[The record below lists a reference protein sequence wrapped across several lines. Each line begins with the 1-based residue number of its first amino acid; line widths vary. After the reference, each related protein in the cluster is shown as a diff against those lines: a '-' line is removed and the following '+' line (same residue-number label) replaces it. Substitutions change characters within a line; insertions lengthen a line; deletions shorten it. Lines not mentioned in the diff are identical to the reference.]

1 MPKKIS
7 GVITALVSPFD
18 DIGNVDFKSLESLV
32 VQQLKSGVQGF
43 VVNGTTAES
52 PTLEKSEVKDIWQ
65 LVKEKSKP
73 ETILILGTGSN
84 STAKTIENTKFALD
98 LKADAALVVVP
109 YYNKPPQRGL
119 FQHFKKVAEETNA
132 PILLYNVP
140 GRTACNM
147 TAETSIELSFIKNI
161 IGIKDASGD
170 MDAAEKIRKKS
181 REGFVLLSGDDGTY
195 VDFLT
200 CGGDGIISVGS
211 HILPEIFVKLTELV
225 KSKKF
230 DQAKTLMDT
239 NKDLIDAL
247 YVEANPIPVK
257 KALMMMKI
265 ISTSQM
271 RLPLISA
278 QASTEE
284 KLKIEMQKRGILS

>member
-7 GVITALVSPFD
+7 GVITALVTPFD
-18 DIGNVDFKSLESLV
+18 DKGNVDFKSLENLV
-32 VQQLKSGVQGF
+32 AQQLKAGVQGF

-52 PTLEKSEVKDIWQ
+52 PTLEKSEVKEIWQ
-65 LVKEKSKP
+65 LVREKSKP
-73 ETILILGTGSN
+73 ETTLILGTGSN
-84 STAKTIENTKFALD
+84 STAKTIENTKVAVD
-98 LKADAALVVVP
+98 LNADASLVVVP

-147 TAETSIELSFIKNI
+147 TAETTIELSFIKNI

-170 MDAAEKIRKKS
+170 MDAAENIRKKS

-211 HILPEIFVKLTELV
+211 HVLPEIFVKLTDLV
-225 KSKKF
+225 KAKKF

-257 KALMMMKI
+257 KALMMMKLI
-265 ISTSQM
+265 ATSQM

-284 KLKIEMQKRGILS
+284 KLKFEMQKRGIL

>member
-18 DIGNVDFKSLESLV
+18 EIGNVDFKSLESLV

-195 VDFLT
+195 LDFLT

>member
-7 GVITALVSPFD
+7 GVITALVTPFD
-18 DIGNVDFKSLESLV
+18 DKGNVDFKSLENLV
-32 VQQLKSGVQGF
+32 AQQLKAGVQGF

-52 PTLEKSEVKDIWQ
+52 PTLEKSEVKEIWQ
-65 LVKEKSKP
+65 LVREKSKP
-73 ETILILGTGSN
+73 ETTLILGTGSN
-84 STAKTIENTKFALD
+84 STAKTIENTKVAVD
-98 LKADAALVVVP
+98 LKADASLVVVP

-119 FQHFKKVAEETNA
+119 FQHFKKVAEETGA

-140 GRTACNM
+140 GRAACNM
-147 TAETSIELSFIKNI
+147 SAETTIELSFIKNI

-170 MDAAEKIRKKS
+170 MDAAENIRKKS
-181 REGFVLLSGDDGTY
+181 REGFILLSGDDGTY

-211 HILPEIFVKLTELV
+211 HILPEIFVKLTDLA
-225 KSKKF
+225 KAKKF
-230 DQAKTLMDT
+230 DQAKTLMET

-257 KALMMMKI
+257 KALMMMKLI
-265 ISTSQM
+265 KTSQM

-284 KLKIEMQKRGILS
+284 KLKFEMQKRGIL

>member
-1 MPKKIS
+1 
-7 GVITALVSPFD
+7 VR
-18 DIGNVDFKSLESLV
+18 
-32 VQQLKSGVQGF
+32 
-43 VVNGTTAES
+43 
-52 PTLEKSEVKDIWQ
+52 EKSNA
-65 LVKEKSKP
+65 

-84 STAKTIENTKFALD
+84 STAKTIENTKDAIE

-119 FQHFKKVAEETNA
+119 FQHFKKVAEETGA

-147 TAETSIELSFIKNI
+147 SAETTIELSFIKNM

-170 MDAAEKIRKKS
+170 TDAAETIRKKS

-200 CGGDGIISVGS
+200 RGGDGIISVGS
-211 HILPEIFVKLTELV
+211 HIVPEIFVKLTELV
-225 KSKKF
+225 KFKKF
-230 DQAKTLMDT
+230 DQAKTLMDA

-257 KALMMMKI
+257 KALMMMKL

-284 KLKIEMQKRGILS
+284 KLKFEMKKRGILE

>member
-7 GVITALVSPFD
+7 GVITALVTPFD
-18 DIGNVDFKSLESLV
+18 HQGNVDFKSLENLV
-32 VQQLKSGVQGF
+32 AQQLKAGVRGF

-52 PTLEKSEVKDIWQ
+52 PTLEKSEVKEIWQ
-65 LVKEKSKP
+65 LVREKSNA

-84 STAKTIENTKFALD
+84 STAKTIENTKDAIE

-119 FQHFKKVAEETNA
+119 FQHFKKVAEETGA

-147 TAETSIELSFIKNI
+147 SAETTIELSFIKNM

-170 MDAAEKIRKKS
+170 TDAAETIRKKS

-200 CGGDGIISVGS
+200 RGGDGIISVGS
-211 HILPEIFVKLTELV
+211 HIVPEIFVKLTELV
-225 KSKKF
+225 KFKKF
-230 DQAKTLMDT
+230 DQAKTLMDA

-257 KALMMMKI
+257 KALMMMKL

-284 KLKIEMQKRGILS
+284 KLKFEMKKRGILE

>member
-1 MPKKIS
+1 MAKKIS
-7 GVITALVSPFD
+7 GVITALVTPFD
-18 DIGNVDFKSLESLV
+18 DKGNVDFKSLESLV
-32 VQQLKSGVQGF
+32 AQQLKAGVQGF

-52 PTLEKSEVKDIWQ
+52 PTLEKSEVKEIWH
-65 LVKEKSKP
+65 LVREKSKP
-73 ETILILGTGSN
+73 ETTLILGTGSN
-84 STAKTIENTKFALD
+84 STAKTIENTKVAVE
-98 LKADAALVVVP
+98 LKADASLVVVP

-119 FQHFKKVAEETNA
+119 FQHFKKVAEETGA

-147 TAETSIELSFIKNI
+147 SAETTIELSFIKNI

-170 MDAAEKIRKKS
+170 MDAAENIRKKS
-181 REGFVLLSGDDGTY
+181 REGFILLSGDDGTY

-211 HILPEIFVKLTELV
+211 HILPEIFVKLTELA

-230 DQAKTLMDT
+230 DQARTLIET

-257 KALMMMKI
+257 KALMMMKL

-284 KLKIEMQKRGILS
+284 KLKFEMQKRGILE

>member
-7 GVITALVSPFD
+7 GVITALVTPFD
-18 DIGNVDFKSLESLV
+18 NNGNVDFKSLENLV
-32 VQQLKSGVQGF
+32 AQQLKAGVRGF
-43 VVNGTTAES
+43 VVSGTTAES
-52 PTLEKSEVKDIWQ
+52 PTLEKSEVKEIWQ
-65 LVKEKSKP
+65 LVREKSNT

-84 STAKTIENTKFALD
+84 STAKTIENTKVAIE

-119 FQHFKKVAEETNA
+119 FQHFKKVAEETGA

-147 TAETSIELSFIKNI
+147 SAETTIELSFIKNM

-170 MDAAEKIRKKS
+170 IDAAETIRKKS

-200 CGGDGIISVGS
+200 RGGDGIISVGS
-211 HILPEIFVKLTELV
+211 HIVPEIFVKLTELV
-225 KSKKF
+225 KLKKF
-230 DQAKTLMDT
+230 DQAKTLMDA

-257 KALMMMKI
+257 KALMMMNL

-284 KLKIEMQKRGILS
+284 KLKFEMKKRGILE